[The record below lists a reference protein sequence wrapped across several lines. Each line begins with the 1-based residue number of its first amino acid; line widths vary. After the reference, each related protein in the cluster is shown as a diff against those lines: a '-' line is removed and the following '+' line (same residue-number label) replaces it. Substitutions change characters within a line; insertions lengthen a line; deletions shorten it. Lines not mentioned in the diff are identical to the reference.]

1 MCTANVLDTIPAPL
15 LDRMEVIRLVGY
27 ISDEKRHI
35 ARGYLEPS
43 ARTASGVKG
52 EEVRGEGCHP
62 GMLDRFNDFRP
73 RWATLLMRRGT

>member
-52 EEVRGEGCHP
+52 EEVRGEGCIQECRISL
-62 GMLDRFNDFRP
+62 MIFELDG
-73 RWATLLMRRGT
+73 LHC

>member
-27 ISDEKRHI
+27 IADEKRHI

-52 EEVRGEGCHP
+52 EEVRGKGSHNCVC
-62 GMLDRFNDFRP
+62 
-73 RWATLLMRRGT
+73 ARRMDPLSGVSGVE